1 MKFRAFA
8 FVGLALAL
16 IFFAPPA
23 DASQNKRRGLVSFE
37 EGSSA
42 LTVEG
47 KQVLDGLLAE
57 QKEGFIVEKFDI
69 VAVCAQSEASYHHLK
84 LSRDRSFQ
92 VYNYL
97 TQAVPD
103 QGAGE
108 YELRYFDAQ
117 SPAPEG
123 AEGGDC
129 VIVTMYVFH
138 QSTPKLSDPP
148 RQLFPEEFGAVSQV
162 PKSMKARTYDS
173 STASGSSKSK
183 TSKGERFV
191 MENIYFEGN
200 SALYTSESEPTLGE
214 VLAFLQ
220 SNVAHEIILIG
231 HVNGSMGKR
240 YLKEAAKS
248 NPERKVYKNAEH
260 LSLSRAESI
269 RDYLVANGIDASRIR
284 CEGRGGK
291 EKIYTNP
298 KNERQHSA
306 NRRIEIVLVRK

>member
-1 MKFRAFA
+1 MKYHATASFC
-8 FVGLALAL
+8 LALAL
-16 IFFAPPA
+16 VFFAPSA
-23 DASQNKRRGLVSFE
+23 DASQSKRRGIVSFE
-37 EGSSA
+37 AGSSA
-42 LTVEG
+42 LTAEG
-47 KQVLDGLLAE
+47 MQVLDGLLAE

-69 VAVCAQSEASYHHLK
+69 VAVCGQAQTSYHELK

-103 QGAGE
+103 QGGGE

-117 SPAPEG
+117 SPAPEAVDG
-123 AEGGDC
+123 SDC

-138 QSTPKLSDPP
+138 QATPKLADPP
-148 RQLFPEEFGAVSQV
+148 RQLFPEEFGAYNAV
-162 PKSMKARTYDS
+162 PKSMTARKYDS
-173 STASGSSKSK
+173 NSGSTSAKSR
-183 TSKGERFV
+183 SAKGDRFV

-200 SALYTSESEPTLGE
+200 SALYTPESEPTLGE

-220 SNVAHEIILIG
+220 ANVEHEIILIG
-231 HVNGSMGKR
+231 HVNGNMGKR
-240 YLKEAAKS
+240 YLKEAART

-260 LSLSRAESI
+260 LSLARAESI

-291 EKIYTNP
+291 EKLYDNP